1 MNMPSFEGVVKRA
14 HRGGWTAR
22 GVITDVAHSQLIETQ
37 VEPRA
42 FTTRQ
47 LAVKWL
53 KQAAAAR
60 AIASVRIVVAEPQG
74 AR

>member
-14 HRGGWTAR
+14 RRGGWTAR
-22 GVITDVAHSQLIETQ
+22 GVITDVSHSQLIETQ

-42 FTTRQ
+42 FATRQ
-47 LAVKWL
+47 LAVNWL

-60 AIASVRIVVAEPQG
+60 AMASVRIDVTEPRG